1 MTENMSSLL
10 EKLSKCCSDIFHKNG
25 QYPFCK
31 SVEVKT
37 HKGQAGFHFV
47 LEGHNF
53 TFPDVSLASLWHPK
67 YTENEKYFIV
77 VNINEHGFELLG
89 KGARQIMS
97 NYKKLWIDDQCF
109 DMHLVDR
116 HAPPGYVPLDSV
128 KTAQEW
134 VLKNGMPT
142 HLDLDHDLGEVD
154 GEASTIME
162 FLRWL
167 FEQFPDSPPPAYE
180 VHSQNPIGRE
190 NIISFLDS
198 WKRASEM

>member
-1 MTENMSSLL
+1 MTESMSSLL

-37 HKGQAGFHFV
+37 HKGQDGFHFV

-53 TFPDVSLASLWHPK
+53 NFPDVATHSLWHPK
-67 YTENEKYFIV
+67 YTESEKYFIV

-116 HAPPGYVPLDSV
+116 HAPPGYVPLDGV